1 MDRFQKLS
9 VRYFLSLLVF
19 LLVPVFCCAENSVNI
34 SVQENEWSWV
44 PGEVATFSGSVISEN
59 PSDLSGTVIQLE
71 IIPEPKD
78 EDTGRIV
85 FTAVNDKRI
94 KIRKQSESYSVG
106 DEDLTGDISF
116 EGSWFIPEGSAFSRA
131 NLNVRVLGNNG
142 DQLASGTL
150 SIGSGAAESN
160 HSLLRIPVDINR
172 LNMIIAVCTGLV
184 CCLAII
190 RVFICSRVKS
200 IKHEK
205 EL

>member
-94 KIRKQSESYSVG
+94 KIRKQSDSYSVG